1 MKTRVILPLF
11 LLLATVMPIF
21 AQEKCD
27 NRSRAEMHR
36 EFRDFK
42 IKYIAQEIDLPA
54 DKFKEFS
61 ELYGQMEEEKHKVF
75 SSTRRLEKSVKN
87 NANSTEEDYARLND
101 AMVSAKAKDAEI
113 SKRYEEKFAKLLT
126 PKQRYKLKDAEES
139 FRKKMQEMR
148 RKKLRQKK
156 AGK

>member
-1 MKTRVILPLF
+1 
-11 LLLATVMPIF
+11 
-21 AQEKCD
+21 
-27 NRSRAEMHR
+27 
-36 EFRDFK
+36 
-42 IKYIAQEIDLPA
+42 
-54 DKFKEFS
+54 
-61 ELYGQMEEEKHKVF
+61 
-75 SSTRRLEKSVKN
+75 
-87 NANSTEEDYARLND
+87 
-101 AMVSAKAKDAEI
+101 MVSAKAKDAEI

>member
-1 MKTRVILPLF
+1 MKTRLILPL
-11 LLLATVMPIF
+11 LMLLAAVLPAA
-21 AQEKCD
+21 AQSKGACKD
-27 NRSRAEMHR
+27 KAEMHR

-61 ELYGQMEEEKHKVF
+61 EIYEQMELEKHKVF
-75 SSTRRLEKSVKN
+75 SQTRKLEKSVKKN
-87 NANSTEEDYARLND
+87 PASTDEDYARLNE
-101 AMVSAKAKDAEI
+101 AMVNAKAKDAEI

-139 FRKKMQEMR
+139 FRKKMHEMR
-148 RKKLRQKK
+148 RKKLQKRDK
-156 AGK
+156 